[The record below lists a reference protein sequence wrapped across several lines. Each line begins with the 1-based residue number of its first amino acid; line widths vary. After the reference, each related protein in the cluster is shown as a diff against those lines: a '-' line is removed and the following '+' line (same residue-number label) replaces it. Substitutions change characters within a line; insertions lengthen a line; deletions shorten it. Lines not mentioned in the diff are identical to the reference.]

1 MYTDFRTIR
10 AFLTVAREGHVTRAA
25 EKLYLTQP
33 AVTLQLK
40 RLARDSGLTLFRR
53 TAFGVELTREGA
65 LLASKAEQVMAALVD
80 FDRTAGHLANRLR
93 GTLRI
98 GTIIDP
104 EFTRL
109 GAFLRA
115 LLDGGSGVETTLRH
129 GMSGDV
135 IERLRDNQIDVGFVL
150 GDGEQYLEQSPKSKT
165 RFSDKNCDKNKSLG
179 TLTEPS
185 EGKTDPSY
193 PSSEEG
199 AHLFYKQALAQLT
212 YRIIAPASLKN
223 LVQGAD
229 WETLF
234 SLPWIGT
241 PPQSAHN
248 RLCNRI
254 GLELGIRQN
263 IVARVDQEASIIS
276 MVRAGIGLGLARES
290 MALHEVQSHGIALA
304 DRVKIPT
311 MLNFICLFSRRD
323 DPVIMAAFEA
333 IRRVWH

>member
-1 MYTDFRTIR
+1 MVHYTDLKTIR
-10 AFLTVAREGHVTRAA
+10 AFLTVARERHVTRAA

-65 LLASKAEQVMAALVD
+65 LLATKAEQVMAALVD

-109 GAFLRA
+109 GAFLKA
-115 LLDGGSGVETTLRH
+115 LLESGSGVETSLRH

-135 IERLRDNQIDVGFVL
+135 VERLREGQIDVGFVL
-150 GDGEQYLEQSPKSKT
+150 GDGEQYL
-165 RFSDKNCDKNKSLG
+165 
-179 TLTEPS
+179 
-185 EGKTDPSY
+185 
-193 PSSEEG
+193 
-199 AHLFYKQALAQLT
+199 AHPVDEVGIELFHAQALAQLT
-212 YRIIAPASLKN
+212 YRIIAPPSLKN
-223 LVQGAD
+223 LVQDAD

-248 RLCNRI
+248 LLCQRI
-254 GLELGIRQN
+254 CNEFGLRQN
-263 IVARVDQEASIIS
+263 IVARVDQEASIIA

-290 MALHEVQSHGIALA
+290 MALAEAQAHGLALA
-304 DRVKIPT
+304 ERVKIPT
-311 MLNFICLFSRRD
+311 SLNFICLGSRRD
-323 DPVIMAAFEA
+323 DPVITAAFDT
-333 IRRVWH
+333 IRHVWN

>member
-1 MYTDFRTIR
+1 MLNLNGFHMRSLSDLKTIR

-40 RLARDSGLTLFRR
+40 RLARDTGLTLFRR

-65 LLASKAEQVMAALVD
+65 LLALKAEQVMAALVD

-115 LLDGGSGVETTLRH
+115 LLEGGSGLETSLRH

-135 IERLRDNQIDVGFVL
+135 VKRLRDDHIDVGFVL
-150 GDGEQYLEQSPKSKT
+150 GDGEQYLLHTT
-165 RFSDKNCDKNKSLG
+165 R
-179 TLTEPS
+179 
-185 EGKTDPSY
+185 
-193 PSSEEG
+193 EEG
-199 AHLFYKQALAQLT
+199 EQLFYSRTLSQLT
-212 YRIIAPASLKN
+212 YRVIAPSSLKN
-223 LVQGAD
+223 LVQEAD

-241 PPQSAHN
+241 PPQSAHHQ
-248 RLCNRI
+248 LCQRI
-254 GLELGIRQN
+254 GHEFSVRQN
-263 IVARVDQEASIIS
+263 IVAQVDQEASIIS
-276 MVRAGIGLGLARES
+276 MVRAGVGLGLARES
-290 MALHEVQSHGIALA
+290 MALAEAQSYGLALA
-304 DRVKIPT
+304 NKVKIPT
-311 MLNFICLFSRRD
+311 VLNFICLGSRCD
-323 DPVIMAAFEA
+323 DPVIVAAFDA
-333 IRRVWH
+333 IRHVWG